1 MYIFVTASN
10 LFLEISE
17 SEYAKYHRSGNI
29 IHKSAKIF
37 AFSFKYKNPTQNV
50 TYDKPN
56 FKERKIFL
64 KDNESE
70 IK

>member
-1 MYIFVTASN
+1 M
-10 LFLEISE
+10 
-17 SEYAKYHRSGNI
+17 KI
-29 IHKSAKIF
+29 IHESGKIF
-37 AFSFKYKNPTQNV
+37 DFSFMYKNPTQNV

-56 FKERKIFL
+56 FKDRKIFL

>member
-1 MYIFVTASN
+1 MN
-10 LFLEISE
+10 P
-17 SEYAKYHRSGNI
+17 AKSLLSRS
-29 IHKSAKIF
+29 F
-37 AFSFKYKNPTQNV
+37 MYKNPTQNV

-56 FKERKIFL
+56 FKDRKIFL

>member
-1 MYIFVTASN
+1 M
-10 LFLEISE
+10 
-17 SEYAKYHRSGNI
+17 
-29 IHKSAKIF
+29 
-37 AFSFKYKNPTQNV
+37 YKNQTQHKPWLI
-50 TYDKPN
+50 KPN

>member
-1 MYIFVTASN
+1 MVRQN
-10 LFLEISE
+10 LCVLM
-17 SEYAKYHRSGNI
+17 
-29 IHKSAKIF
+29 
-37 AFSFKYKNPTQNV
+37 YKNPSQTV
-50 TYDKPN
+50 TDFYEKPN